1 MPFKSQ
7 AQRRFFYA
15 KASEGGKEG
24 KKFRKYLAEME
35 AKTPKGK
42 KLPERVKTASIFS
55 RFFTRRTPSQQAEQ
69 LLKKTKKI
77 RSSVKTPKV
86 SVPTGPE
93 IVLPK
98 PPTSPSRQRAIEQLR
113 EMKKSASQVVFEAG
127 FFSEAEKIAKEDSKA
142 DKVIKSLPGIGA
154 IIGGA
159 AGAASPK
166 MFNPSGMF
174 PEYIKSVG
182 LRSAKGRALSALLG
196 AGVVSGLGW
205 TVPALKDLKDVAE
218 GK

>member
-1 MPFKSQ
+1 MPFQSQ

-15 KASEGGKEG
+15 KASQSGKEG
-24 KKFRKYLAEME
+24 EKWKKYLAEMR

-55 RFFTRRTPSQQAEQ
+55 RLLARRTPSQQAEQ

-86 SVPTGPE
+86 SAPTSPE

-113 EMKKSASQVVFEAG
+113 EMKKSASQVAFEAG
-127 FFSEAEKIAKEDSKA
+127 FFSELDKIA
-142 DKVIKSLPGIGA
+142 
-154 IIGGA
+154 
-159 AGAASPK
+159 
-166 MFNPSGMF
+166 NSG
-174 PEYIKSVG
+174 S
-182 LRSAKGRALSALLG
+182 SQ
-196 AGVVSGLGW
+196 
-205 TVPALKDLKDVAE
+205 
-218 GK
+218 